1 MNIAILMAQS
11 DYKNASKLS
20 ACKND
25 LQLVRNIVEKSK
37 KYDDILVLDDTVS
50 KALDANEKIIQFIEK
65 YKNGNSIDEVFL
77 YFSGHGNFVDN
88 EFYFVWGDYDE
99 SKKRQTCLENSTI
112 DSFLKSVN
120 AKLTIKIVDACQ
132 SGVPY
137 LKGGEEFDKFLNTS
151 KNSFNK
157 CYFLFSSQNDEP
169 SKASSYISYFTKSIV
184 DSLNSFDVGRIVRY
198 KDIMNYVSDE
208 FEKTKDQTPFFITQC
223 DLTDSFIE
231 MNSDIKLFLESGYSK
246 SSSVEESSD
255 TTAEDTTSIAD
266 LIKKDAEKYVS
277 FDIAKQCLVS
287 LKELLGKKKL
297 DSFLNDFYSLEIS
310 ELSYKDIPKINE
322 IGKWIQEK
330 GKDTYTQL
338 NYQTVPYEAR
348 VPKNNL
354 NFLAV
359 AFGQKED
366 DYKIE
371 TRYKQVVDS
380 FSNTIDIPYVGL
392 NALFKGQLPNLM
404 NYSLC
409 LVPVLSRTSIILFTT
424 KVDYKRSGW
433 DNQVMDQFS
442 AKWEYKEVTYEQ
454 LAINDVGETAFH
466 KVEQDI
472 IESLKT
478 RFST

>member
-266 LIKKDAEKYVS
+266 LIKKR
-277 FDIAKQCLVS
+277 C
-287 LKELLGKKKL
+287 
-297 DSFLNDFYSLEIS
+297 
-310 ELSYKDIPKINE
+310 
-322 IGKWIQEK
+322 
-330 GKDTYTQL
+330 
-338 NYQTVPYEAR
+338 
-348 VPKNNL
+348 
-354 NFLAV
+354 
-359 AFGQKED
+359 
-366 DYKIE
+366 
-371 TRYKQVVDS
+371 
-380 FSNTIDIPYVGL
+380 
-392 NALFKGQLPNLM
+392 
-404 NYSLC
+404 
-409 LVPVLSRTSIILFTT
+409 
-424 KVDYKRSGW
+424 
-433 DNQVMDQFS
+433 
-442 AKWEYKEVTYEQ
+442 
-454 LAINDVGETAFH
+454 
-466 KVEQDI
+466 
-472 IESLKT
+472 
-478 RFST
+478 